1 MIYLD
6 NAATTG
12 RKPLSVIKAVNRALT
27 EMSANPGRGGHK
39 LSIKAS
45 ESIFKTRQKVAETF
59 GASSEERV
67 IFTPSCTASLNIV
80 LKGILGRGDGLIIS
94 SLEHNAVTRPVET
107 LKKQG
112 IEVTVAE
119 VIFGDYDATV
129 RSFERAIQKNTKAI
143 VCTHASN
150 VTGEIMPIAKIGA
163 LCKERGITFIVDA
176 AQTAGVIPINMKE
189 MNIDFLC
196 IAPHKGLYAPM
207 GVGILIAEKEIPSVL
222 IEGGTGVNSA
232 LSIQPKEYP
241 ERLESGTLNL
251 PGIVGIGA
259 GIDFLN
265 SKGIKNMYEAEMEL
279 AGYLYNRLIR
289 VSGCII
295 YTPFPEK
302 YKYVPVVSFNIMGK
316 PSADV
321 AYSLDRSNIAVRAGL
336 HCAPFA
342 HRRLGTIE
350 SGTVRVSLAIFNTK
364 RDVDALI
371 FALNSISSKKIIM

>member
-12 RKPLSVIKAVNRALT
+12 RKPLSVIKAVNSALT

-39 LSIKAS
+39 PSIKAS
-45 ESIFKTRQKVAETF
+45 ESIFKTRQKVAEMF

-67 IFTPSCTASLNIV
+67 IFTPSCTASVNMV
-80 LKGILGRGDGLIIS
+80 LKGILSRGDGLIIS
-94 SLEHNAVTRPVET
+94 SLEHNAVTRPAET

-119 VIFGDYDATV
+119 IIFGDFDATV

-150 VTGEIMPIAKIGA
+150 VTGEIMPIEKIGA
-163 LCKERGITFIVDA
+163 LCRERGITFIVDA

-207 GVGILIAEKEIPSVL
+207 GVGILIAEKEIANVL

-232 LSIQPKEYP
+232 LSIQPQEYP

-279 AGYLYNRLIR
+279 ARYLYNRIIR
-289 VSGCII
+289 VTGCII
-295 YTPFPEK
+295 YTPLPEN

-321 AYSLDRSNIAVRAGL
+321 AYGLDKSNIAVRAGL

-364 RDVDALI
+364 RDIDALI
-371 FALNSISSKKIIM
+371 FALNSISSKKIRM